1 MTFIPSDNVL
11 VFSTTTAALTA
22 EARASFAKYPPK
34 TVKFD
39 CTKAKSFQEATFL
52 LPLLLTVVVNSGQE
66 NQDIIGGKECHKRRV
81 LSVLGRFGG
90 NKRLTLLGTS
100 K

>member
-11 VFSTTTAALTA
+11 VFSTTAASAVTT

-39 CTKAKSFQEATFL
+39 CTTAKLFQEAT
-52 LPLLLTVVVNSGQE
+52 
-66 NQDIIGGKECHKRRV
+66 
-81 LSVLGRFGG
+81 
-90 NKRLTLLGTS
+90 
-100 K
+100 

>member
-11 VFSTTTAALTA
+11 VFSTTAAAAALTA

-39 CTKAKSFQEATFL
+39 CTTAKLFQEATFFIIII
-52 LPLLLTVVVNSGQE
+52 TYHCFNSGRE
-66 NQDIIGGKECHKRRV
+66 NQDIV
-81 LSVLGRFGG
+81 
-90 NKRLTLLGTS
+90 
-100 K
+100 

>member
-11 VFSTTTAALTA
+11 VFSTTAAALTA

-39 CTKAKSFQEATFL
+39 CTTAKLFQEATFC
-52 LPLLLTVVVNSGQE
+52 VM
-66 NQDIIGGKECHKRRV
+66 IIKGEFYQC
-81 LSVLGRFGG
+81 
-90 NKRLTLLGTS
+90 
-100 K
+100 

>member
-11 VFSTTTAALTA
+11 VFSTTAASAVTT

-39 CTKAKSFQEATFL
+39 CTKAQLFQAAAIEKS
-52 LPLLLTVVVNSGQE
+52 
-66 NQDIIGGKECHKRRV
+66 KK
-81 LSVLGRFGG
+81 LSEGMNVIKGEFHQC
-90 NKRLTLLGTS
+90 
-100 K
+100 

>member
-11 VFSTTTAALTA
+11 VFSTTAASAVTT

-39 CTKAKSFQEATFL
+39 CTKLFQKATA
-52 LPLLLTVVVNSGQE
+52 VVR
-66 NQDIIGGKECHKRRV
+66 KTKT
-81 LSVLGRFGG
+81 LSEGMNVIKGEFYQC
-90 NKRLTLLGTS
+90 
-100 K
+100 

>member
-11 VFSTTTAALTA
+11 VFSTTAAAAALTA

-52 LPLLLTVVVNSGQE
+52 LP
-66 NQDIIGGKECHKRRV
+66 
-81 LSVLGRFGG
+81 
-90 NKRLTLLGTS
+90 
-100 K
+100 